1 MSVDVIQITGATSA
15 IAVGQVVC
23 DGPVVGGPFV
33 QLATPTALAAVRA
46 VVGVAITGGS
56 PPGTISVAVSGLVQ
70 LGVTGLGNG
79 VACAVTV
86 DSAGNLKRLSDPSTV
101 HSKYIVGYCDALGN
115 LLVSPRRE
123 PSFNVLDYGADPS
136 GATDSYSA
144 FQDWAHA
151 ITATGGGVGLVPPGI
166 YTIDQVINWDS
177 YGVYHS
183 DVRNIVF
190 DRCNGLRLGG
200 YGATINL
207 KGNILKT
214 RDYTSPHGDGSV
226 YYANLKM
233 VGFVIQNCDNVCIE
247 GFDIN
252 GNANLVTEDSDST
265 HTFAEGPDYVLSIC
279 GSRNVTIRNMRVHHG
294 WTDGISV
301 RRTYPIAPSTVGIGC
316 QQVVIENCE
325 VYANARCNISGLE
338 VRHMRIS
345 DSRLHHGGFTGGVIA
360 YSPACNIDIEPDP
373 VETDLSPA
381 DWSADTGTPSSLR
394 FIILENC
401 EFVDSN
407 LRNVAINV
415 RFSHF
420 VVRGC
425 FFNNSNNDQQPCVFS
440 VPHCSIQDSEI
451 DTSTGRIDVAL
462 TGTLPGGNVFTME
475 RCLIRA
481 TSGEGL
487 FIIANV
493 GRIAQALIA
502 NCRFICEA
510 TSSTAKYFP
519 YMATGQDMLMLTFRD
534 NYIFIPSASYSG
546 SGQKICSTA
555 AVSLAENNVWETDYA
570 GGGVN
575 FLGVYYHTD
584 ASVYP
589 RYPILV
595 RNERF
600 ISPDGTG
607 IRTADVSDHDND
619 FPFSGGISAIG
630 DEIHLGKLR
639 IRYGGASAPTSG
651 SFTRGTLIFNTNVNA
666 SQSMG
671 WVCVKGGTAGVD
683 AVFKAMPLL
692 GA

>member
-1 MSVDVIQITGATSA
+1 MS
-15 IAVGQVVC
+15 
-23 DGPVVGGPFV
+23 FV
-33 QLATPTALAAVRA
+33 
-46 VVGVAITGGS
+46 
-56 PPGTISVAVSGLVQ
+56 
-70 LGVTGLGNG
+70 N
-79 VACAVTV
+79 
-86 DSAGNLKRLSDPSTV
+86 
-101 HSKYIVGYCDALGN
+101 
-115 LLVSPRRE
+115 
-123 PSFNVLDYGADPS
+123 FNVLDYGADPS
-136 GATDSYSA
+136 GATDSYQS

-151 ITATGGGVGLVPPGI
+151 ITAAGGGVGLVPPGTYNI
-166 YTIDQVINWDS
+166 CQVVNLDAF
-177 YGVYHS
+177 GVYHA
-183 DVRNIVF
+183 DIRNFVF
-190 DRCNGLRLGG
+190 DRCNGLRLVG

-207 KGNILKT
+207 KGDILKT
-214 RDYTSPHGDGSV
+214 RDYTQNNNV

-233 VGFVIQNCDNVCIE
+233 VGFVIQNCDNVSIA
-247 GFDIN
+247 GFNIN

-265 HTFAEGPDYVLSIC
+265 HTFAEGGDSILSVC

-325 VYANARCNISGLE
+325 VYANARCNIAGHEL
-338 VRHMRIS
+338 RHMRIS
-345 DSRLHHGGFTGGVIA
+345 DCRLHHGGLTGGVIA

-373 VETDLSPA
+373 VKTDLSPA
-381 DWSADTGTPSSLR
+381 DWSVDTGTPSSLR

-407 LRNVAINV
+407 LSNVLINV

-425 FFNNSNNDQQPCVFS
+425 FFNNSSNNQQPCVFS

-451 DTSTGRIDVAL
+451 DTSTGRIDVAI
-462 TGTLPGGNVFTME
+462 TGTLPGIPGGNVFTME

-487 FIIANV
+487 FIIAQV

-510 TSSTAKYFP
+510 TSPTTKYFP

-534 NYIFIPSASYSG
+534 NYTFIPSASYSG
-546 SGQKICSTA
+546 SSQKICSTV

-589 RYPILV
+589 RHPILV

-607 IRTADVSDHDND
+607 IRAADASDHDNN

-630 DEIHLGKLR
+630 DEINLGKQR
-639 IRYGGASAPTSG
+639 IKYGGALAPTSG
-651 SFTRGTLIFNTNVNA
+651 SFSQGDLIFNNDVHA
-666 SQSMG
+666 CESMG
-671 WVCVKGGTAGVD
+671 WVCVTGGTAGVD

-692 GA
+692 EA